1 MSFPEDIKYMRR
13 AISLARRGLGRV
25 WPNPSVGCV
34 LVKDGKV
41 LAQTRTADGGR
52 PHAEFLALGKAGDAA
67 QGATAYVTLEPCRHE
82 TTTPSCAKSLIEAG
96 IKRVVIGCLDPDPRT
111 AGRGMELLSEAG
123 IDVEC
128 GILENSCID
137 LNIGF
142 IFKIN
147 KKKPFI
153 NVKTATSLDGK
164 IAMSSGESKWIT
176 GDEARKH
183 VHQMR
188 GQYDAILTGI
198 GTILNDDPQMNV
210 RLSRKVSSPVRVI
223 LDSHLQTPLG
233 ARILSPD
240 AAVYIFYQD
249 GDAAGFAEKDHVH
262 LVQIDPRNL
271 ADVLTY
277 LAMEVGITRL
287 MVEAGAAVTISFLR
301 AGFCDRLSWYRAPII
316 MGGDTYDLTKGL
328 SYAQLSECL
337 RLERRAVKSLEQD
350 LLEIYEDTQ

>member
-1 MSFPEDIKYMRR
+1 MSSSEDIKYMRR
-13 AISLARRGLGRV
+13 ALSVARRGLGCV
-25 WPNPSVGCV
+25 WPNPSVGCL
-34 LVKDGKV
+34 LVKNGKV
-41 LAQTRTADGGR
+41 LVQARTADGGR
-52 PHAEFLALGKAGDAA
+52 PHAEALALQKAGDAVK
-67 QGATAYVTLEPCRHE
+67 GATAYVTLEPCRHE

-96 IKRVVIGCLDPDPRT
+96 VKRVVIGCLDPDPRT
-111 AGRGMELLSEAG
+111 AGQGVKLLTDAG

-128 GILENSCID
+128 GILENECII
-137 LNIGF
+137 LNKGF

-147 KKKPFI
+147 KERPFI

-164 IAMSSGESKWIT
+164 IAMASGESKWIT

-188 GQYDAILTGI
+188 GQYDAILTGVQ
-198 GTILNDDPQMNV
+198 TVLKDDPQMNV
-210 RLSRKVSSPVRVI
+210 RLSMKVRSPVRVI
-223 LDSHLQTPLG
+223 LDGHLQTPLS

-262 LVQIDPRNL
+262 LVQMDPRNL
-271 ADVLTY
+271 ADVVTY
-277 LAMEVGITRL
+277 LALEVGITRL
-287 MVEAGAAVTISFLR
+287 MVEAGTAVTISFLR
-301 AGFCDRLSWYRAPII
+301 AGLCDRLSWYRAPII

-337 RLERRAVKSLEQD
+337 RLERRAVKSLGQD